1 MPMTQSLLEQDLDR
15 KITHLSADEAER
27 LEEMKQR
34 FAPQFSEL
42 SDLLYR
48 QLPAAD
54 QERFILWFAK
64 RWAKVDRVPKEEHAE
79 YEQDIKRIWHYPYET
94 QEFNGATYKRLAL
107 APQGFEGE
115 LLTHPWVLGI
125 HDFLYD
131 QYQHGDCRVLP
142 GDTIIDAGAFVGD
155 TAVLFHQAAKGD
167 CHVHAFEILEENIS
181 LMRYNL
187 DANNIA
193 DKVDIC
199 SLALSDKSGDFV
211 NIHAPTIQ
219 GATSIFGGS
228 SEVQAETITIDDYV
242 RKNNIGRVDLIKMD
256 IEGAERMALA
266 GALETMKRDRPRLA
280 ICVYHI
286 WDDIIEIPRI
296 IRASGVP
303 YRYGFKW
310 VKLNTGGEAV
320 LLCTP
325 ESGVQ

>member
-1 MPMTQSLLEQDLDR
+1 MTQSLLEHDLER
-15 KITHLSADEAER
+15 TITLLSTEELER
-27 LEEMKQR
+27 LEAMKQR
-34 FAPQFSEL
+34 FAPQFSEI
-42 SDLLYR
+42 SDLLYK
-48 QLPAAD
+48 QLPEAD
-54 QERFILWFAK
+54 QERLILWLAK
-64 RWAKVDRVPKEEHAE
+64 RWAKIDRVPKEEHAE
-79 YEQDIKRIWHYPYET
+79 YDADIKRIWHYPYET
-94 QEFNGATYKRLAL
+94 QEFHGAAYKRLAL
-107 APQGFEGE
+107 APQGYEGE

-131 QYQHGDCRVLP
+131 QYQHGDCRVQP

-167 CHVHAFEILEENIS
+167 CHVHAFEILEENLR

-219 GATSIFGGS
+219 GATSIFGS
-228 SEVQAETITIDDYV
+228 SGEIQVETITLDDYV
-242 RKNNIGRVDLIKMD
+242 RQKRVERVDLIKMD

-266 GALETMKRDRPRLA
+266 GALDTIKRDRPRLA

-325 ESGVQ
+325 ESAVQ